1 MNIPNN
7 SMFISSDDIFNNIIN
22 IRNYNNEIL
31 EKRDNILNTRRPR
44 FDKPTREFDS
54 DLFRESIMQ
63 NYELFIKFMN
73 FRNMSRAKLIQKY
86 AGTLEKMMSNGEMSI
101 SYFDKKF
108 NVDSLF
114 LLDEPENSMSQ
125 KFQFELIKIIEEA
138 TYRCDCQFII
148 ATHSPFI
155 FSLSGAKIYNLDLDY
170 VIPQKWYELE
180 NVRFY
185 YDFFKKYKSL
195 FEDKS

>member
-1 MNIPNN
+1 
-7 SMFISSDDIFNNIIN
+7 
-22 IRNYNNEIL
+22 
-31 EKRDNILNTRRPR
+31 
-44 FDKPTREFDS
+44 
-54 DLFRESIMQ
+54 
-63 NYELFIKFMN
+63 
-73 FRNMSRAKLIQKY
+73 
-86 AGTLEKMMSNGEMSI
+86 MSNGEMAI

-114 LLDEPENSMSQ
+114 LLDEPENSMSP

-155 FSLSGAKIYNLDLDY
+155 LSLSGAKIYNLDLDY

-185 YDFFKKYKSL
+185 YDFFKKYKFL